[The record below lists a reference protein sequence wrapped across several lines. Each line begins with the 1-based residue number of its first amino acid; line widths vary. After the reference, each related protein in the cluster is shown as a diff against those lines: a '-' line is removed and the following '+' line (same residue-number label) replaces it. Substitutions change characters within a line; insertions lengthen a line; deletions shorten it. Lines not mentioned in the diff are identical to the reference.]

1 MQVLNALPTTI
12 AKRIT
17 CMYQNRTPNLQIL
30 RISNIANWYFE
41 RVVFPSDRLM
51 FEAIPEAQ
59 LEIYTAGLAELPSRI
74 PCQQLQSETPLPI
87 AL

>member
-17 CMYQNRTPNLQIL
+17 CMYQNRTPDLQIL

-51 FEAIPEAQ
+51 FEAVPEAQ
-59 LEIYTAGLAELPSRI
+59 LEIHTAGLTELPSRI
-74 PCQQLQSETPLPI
+74 PCQQLQSETPLSI

>member
-74 PCQQLQSETPLPI
+74 PCQQLQAEIPLPI

>member
-17 CMYQNRTPNLQIL
+17 CMYQNRTPDLQIL
-30 RISNIANWYFE
+30 RISNVANWYFE

-51 FEAIPEAQ
+51 FEAVPEAQ
-59 LEIYTAGLAELPSRI
+59 LEIYTAGLAELPSRL
-74 PCQQLQSETPLPI
+74 PCQQLQAETPLPI

>member
-17 CMYQNRTPNLQIL
+17 CMYQNRTPDLQIL

-51 FEAIPEAQ
+51 FEAVPEAQ
-59 LEIYTAGLAELPSRI
+59 LEIYTAGLTELSSRI
-74 PCQQLQSETPLPI
+74 PCQQLQAETPLPI